1 MGRRHYSKP
10 RTFASILRELRGNEP
25 WGGRLA
31 RNFVFRIWPK
41 AMGEGISRAA
51 RPVFLKKDC
60 LHVEVGD
67 SIWLY
72 ELETRKR
79 ELLARINEHLDD
91 SRIGDIR
98 FRLSNAG
105 LSLGDGDEGGES
117 APPCRKAEPISTCDD
132 AAIDGAIADVG
143 DEGLRQAAEK
153 LIHHI
158 RVHENSLQ

>member
-1 MGRRHYSKP
+1 
-10 RTFASILRELRGNEP
+10 
-25 WGGRLA
+25 
-31 RNFVFRIWPK
+31 
-41 AMGEGISRAA
+41 MGEGISRAA

-67 SIWLY
+67 SSWLY

-105 LSLGDGDEGGES
+105 LSLDDGDEAGES
-117 APPCRKAEPISTCDD
+117 APPCRKAEPISPRDD
-132 AAIDGAIADVG
+132 AAIDSAIADVG
-143 DEGLRQAAEK
+143 DERLRQAAEK
-153 LIHHI
+153 LIRHI
-158 RVHENSLQ
+158 RAHENSLQ